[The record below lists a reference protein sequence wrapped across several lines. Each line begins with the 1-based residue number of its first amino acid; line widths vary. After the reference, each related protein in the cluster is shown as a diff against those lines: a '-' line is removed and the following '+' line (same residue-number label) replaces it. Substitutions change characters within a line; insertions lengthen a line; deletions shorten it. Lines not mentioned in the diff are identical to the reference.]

1 MGFFI
6 FLMVVGIVVSAFA
19 NSSMN
24 RELQNRACSVH
35 KWEYFNGRLK
45 CVICKR
51 FPSGNTDENS

>member
-19 NSSMN
+19 NSSMHKQI
-24 RELQNRACSVH
+24 QNKECTMH

-45 CVICKR
+45 CEICKR
-51 FPSGNTDENS
+51 FPSGSTD